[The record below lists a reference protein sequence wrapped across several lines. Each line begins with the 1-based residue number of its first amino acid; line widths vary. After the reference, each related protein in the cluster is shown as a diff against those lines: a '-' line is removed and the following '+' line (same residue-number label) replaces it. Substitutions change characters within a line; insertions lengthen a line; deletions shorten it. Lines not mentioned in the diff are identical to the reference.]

1 MTEHFDN
8 SSDRAVCILGMGY
21 VGLTLAVVMAER
33 GFRVFGAEI
42 NPKTLA
48 KISDGAPHFFEQ
60 GLEVRLRRALKAGTL
75 KFVPRVADIP
85 ADARPSVYVITV
97 GTPLGADQ
105 RPRMDMVDNVASEVA
120 SQMPDGALVVLRSP
134 VRLGTTRA
142 VVLKRLQESG
152 KLFGLA
158 YCPERTLEG
167 KALEELISLPQI
179 VGGLTDTDRW
189 RATAIFQRLTPTI
202 IKVSSLEAAEVIK
215 LLDNSYRDHMFAFGN
230 EVALLC
236 DAAGLDGI
244 EVIRAANTG
253 YERTKIAMPG
263 FVGGPCLHKDPH
275 ILEDSL
281 RQFDF
286 VPTLVKA
293 GRALN
298 ESLSEH
304 VIDMILREL
313 PEGAQLANA
322 KITICGVAFKGRP
335 ETDDTR
341 ATPVL
346 ELVAALRK
354 RFPGCTLCGQDFAVA
369 DAGIAELG
377 IAPVTIEQGFR
388 DASMVIVANNNAKYQ
403 WLQLDAL
410 AATMQRPAVVFD
422 VWSVLPMDE
431 TATEVEGVAMRRLG
445 SSKAWGRH

>member
-1 MTEHFDN
+1 ME
-8 SSDRAVCILGMGY
+8 RADGDESVCILGMGY

-42 NPKTLA
+42 NAQTLA
-48 KISDGAPHFFEQ
+48 RISEGSPHFFEQ
-60 GLEVRLRRALKAGTL
+60 GLEVRLKRALKSESL
-75 KFVPRVADIP
+75 RFVDRIARIP
-85 ADARPSVYVITV
+85 VDERPSVYVITV
-97 GTPLGADQ
+97 GTPLGIDQ
-105 RPRMDMVDNVASEVA
+105 RPRMDMVGNVAAEVA
-120 SQMPDGALVVLRSP
+120 AHMPGGSLVVLRST

-152 KLFGLA
+152 KPFALA

-167 KALEELISLPQI
+167 RALEELASLPQV
-179 VGGLTDTDRW
+179 VGGLTPRDMW
-189 RATAIFQRLTPTI
+189 RATAVFQRLTPTTI
-202 IKVSSLEAAEVIK
+202 QVSSLETAEIIK

-275 ILEDSL
+275 ILQDSL
-281 RQFDF
+281 RDHDF
-286 VPTLVKA
+286 VPTLIRE

-298 ESLSEH
+298 EGLSDR

-313 PEGAQLANA
+313 PSLADA
-322 KITICGVAFKGRP
+322 PPRKIAICGVAFKGRP

-341 ATPVL
+341 ATPAI
-346 ELVAALRK
+346 ELVAALRR
-354 RFPGCTLCGQDFAVA
+354 RFPRAELCGQDFAVA
-369 DAGIAELG
+369 PDGIAQLG
-377 IAPVTIEQGFR
+377 IEPATIEAAFR
-388 DASMVIVANNNAKYQ
+388 DADVVIVANNNARYQ
-403 WLQLDAL
+403 WLPLDEL
-410 AATMQRPAVVFD
+410 AASMRRPAMVFD

-431 TATEVEGVAMRRLG
+431 KAAEVEGVTMRRLG
-445 SSKAWGRH
+445 SAKAWGRR

>member
-1 MTEHFDN
+1 MEHMVTDN
-8 SSDRAVCILGMGY
+8 KVCILGMGY

-33 GFRVFGAEI
+33 GFRVHGAEI
-42 NPKTLA
+42 NRKVLA
-48 KISDGAPHFFEQ
+48 KISDGVPHFFEQ
-60 GLEVRLRRALKAGTL
+60 GLEVRLKRALKAGTL
-75 KFVPRVADIP
+75 SFVERIAQIP
-85 ADARPSVYVITV
+85 ADELPSAYVLTV

-105 RPRMDMVDNVASEVA
+105 RPRMDMVSNVAAEVA
-120 SQMPDGALVVLRSP
+120 EHMPSGSLVVLRST

-152 KLFGLA
+152 KAFGLA

-179 VGGLTDTDRW
+179 VGGLTDADMW
-189 RATAIFQRLTPTI
+189 RATSIFQRLTPTT

-275 ILEDSL
+275 ILQDSL
-281 RQFDF
+281 TDFGF
-286 VPTLVKA
+286 VPALVRE

-298 ESLSEH
+298 ESLSDR
-304 VIDMILREL
+304 VIDMLLREL
-313 PEGAQLANA
+313 PADAASITA
-322 KITICGVAFKGRP
+322 KIAICGVAFKGRP

-341 ATPVL
+341 ATPAI
-346 ELVAALRK
+346 ELIAALRR
-354 RFPGCTLCGQDFAVA
+354 RFPKAKICGQDFAVS
-369 DAGIAELG
+369 DEGIAELG
-377 IAPVTIEQGFR
+377 IEPASI
-388 DASMVIVANNNAKYQ
+388 DAAFGGSSIVIVANNNAKYQ
-403 WLQLDAL
+403 WLNLDAL
-410 AATMQRPAVVFD
+410 AASMKRPAVVFD

-431 TATEVEGVAMRRLG
+431 KAAEVEGVAMRRLG
-445 SSKAWGRH
+445 SAKAWGRK